1 MSFITLKSEE
11 SNNYVSNSESA
22 ATFTNYF
29 ESPIELGTGNTLQ
42 LVSCSIKREAGQL
55 LILEGVNDT
64 LIWRL
69 GVGAQ
74 SLGGVTPFFQH
85 TAVMRPATYTGDELA
100 VEIAIQLNRSTT
112 LGMFKGEWTCV
123 YTEEPGAGEE
133 STDFTIGWDQKVLP
147 TPNLTEP
154 IQGIIFSRVEDSEAL
169 VPIVGSVTQVE
180 TFFPLGF
187 NTAGSRMQFINVGNI
202 NTGKLLRQLN
212 TDFIILA
219 QFQVGFPWNPA
230 ITTDLA
236 FDRPSLG
243 QLGDKSIFANGGS
256 VSGIMRPVAKVS
268 DYNFERE
275 ISPGVNVNTVEITNY
290 NNVIGLVEVATMTP
304 LVGDLNGWTYGM
316 TVPNDKL
323 GSIETSQLRAG
334 LNGLLEVSPVAV
346 GGINFQVDD
355 ICILQTTPEPTLDE
369 TTLATIQVQ
378 SVTATGEILN
388 FILLRAGS
396 GYLGQTN
403 VIAKN
408 INLNGTDATIAVQE
422 LQTSEFAIG
431 KYYTALDVLDV
442 LDPEDAEGG
451 TSPGLGATVEVLTT
465 SASGGILTFRV
476 IERGETYSVGDTIL
490 VTGAVTSPAGFR
502 VSNAEL
508 VITQTSLGFG
518 NKNAVVQSD
527 GTLGIGSG
535 GNDAV
540 EANFD
545 YATFLMEIPAS
556 EVLYNDIAI
565 LKQTTETTGQTFI
578 GPGNPVPENTLMTI
592 ENKDVVT
599 PPGGGDVTA
608 QFFRPGT
615 GYIVDADPVV
625 ATGIGYNLNETGTL
639 LQQDPTKTGSG
650 ATYQIT
656 AVNGT
661 GGVLSYIL
669 LDTGVDYE
677 AFATYDLIPDS
688 GALPS
693 AASFLVT
700 AVSSLTGS
708 RGAGYSAN
716 GNAQPTGNVAGKGTG
731 TGLLMNWSTVSAEGQ
746 ITGGLTRQASGT
758 GYVAGDQSYILGGGP
773 AERTGM
779 AIVQISAATP
789 ITPGGGGG
797 AVTDMTIIFEA
808 TYPATQVA
816 YVRNDLVAFGSASN
830 GVPASQ
836 DINKRYSYREGEAD
850 VQVNLKSTPENTLSL
865 SISQMEEVEGKRFP
879 EEGWRTFYEV
889 LNVADISVLFAQA
902 GAGGYIYGKSTV
914 KAEIV
919 VSAITELTVN
929 LYHNS
934 NGRDDEAFSIPVL
947 VAASGILG
955 GQLKYRPQEAHYPL
969 TPFVSTA
976 TSLPFYPGAE
986 SPQFETLI
994 PYTALNG
1001 GLSELIIGGVYDT
1014 DEAEN
1019 FFPGQG
1025 RVNAVPGNILADA
1038 LPLPAAGAQ
1047 SLPLLVK
1054 SSALNSEDYF
1064 TPPEVGT
1071 VRQVSLFDKEPN
1083 DVANIG
1089 RTLSYFPA
1097 YNIAPAINGSVSSNP
1112 NKAPDIL
1119 ANQGT
1124 IQVELPDFNIKS
1136 YSGQSGDRGRAIGV
1150 IPTEEFATNTNTG
1163 TLHFQANY
1171 PRPIDLNL
1179 PFLKPFY
1186 SIECRLRNLDGT
1198 VVTNLK
1204 NSTEVVLLVGESE
1217 ESKQQKVMTKSME
1230 TLGGLM
1236 ANQQDQKIS
1245 SSNYAAPLI

>member
-29 ESPIELGTGNTLQ
+29 ESPIELGTGSTLQ

-55 LILEGVNDT
+55 IILEGVNDT

-69 GVGAQ
+69 GAGAQ

-154 IQGIIFSRVEDSEAL
+154 IQGIIFRTVEDERGL
-169 VPIVGSVTQVE
+169 IPIVGSVTQVE

-202 NTGKLLRQLN
+202 NTGNLLRQLN
-212 TDFIILA
+212 TNFDLISNEA
-219 QFQVGFPWNPA
+219 ASPFPYNPA
-230 ITTDLA
+230 ITTDIA
-236 FDRPSLG
+236 FDTPTLG

-256 VSGIMRPVAKVS
+256 VSGVMRPVAKVS

-290 NNVIGLVEVATMTP
+290 NNVLGLVEVATMTP

-316 TVPNDKL
+316 TVPNDKA
-323 GSIETSQLRAG
+323 GSIEKSQLRDG
-334 LNGLLEVSPVAV
+334 LNGLLEVNPVAV

-378 SVTATGEILN
+378 SVSGTGEIIN
-388 FILLRAGS
+388 FVLLRAGS

-422 LQTSEFAIG
+422 LQTSQFAIG

-442 LDPEDAEGG
+442 LDPEDSEGG

-490 VTGAVTSPAGFR
+490 VTGAVTSPAGFM

-527 GTLGIGSG
+527 GTLGVGSG

-556 EVLYNDIAI
+556 EVLYDDIAI
-565 LKQTTETTGQTFI
+565 LKQTTETTGQPFVEI
-578 GPGNPVPENTLMTI
+578 PENSLMTI

-615 GYIVDADPVV
+615 GNIIAADPPTP
-625 ATGIGYNLNETGTL
+625 TGIGYNLNETGTL
-639 LQQDPTKTGSG
+639 VPKAPTVGGTG
-650 ATYQIT
+650 ATYQAT
-656 AVNGT
+656 AVSGT
-661 GGVLSYIL
+661 GGLLNYII
-669 LDTGVDYE
+669 LDSGEDYVFGE
-677 AFATYDLIPDS
+677 YDLIPDS
-688 GALPS
+688 GVPATLS
-693 AASFLVT
+693 TILVT
-700 AVSSLTGS
+700 AVSSLNGQ

-716 GNAQPTGNVAGKGTG
+716 GNSQPTGNVAGKGTG
-731 TGLLMNWSTVSAEGQ
+731 TGLLMNWTTVSAEGQ
-746 ITGGLTRQASGT
+746 ITAGLTRQAAGT

-797 AVTDMTIIFEA
+797 AVTDMTITFEG

-816 YVRNDLVAFGSASN
+816 YVRNNLAIFGSTNDA
-830 GVPASQ
+830 

-865 SISQMEEVEGKRFP
+865 SISQMEEVEGKTFP

-969 TPFVSTA
+969 KPFVSTA
-976 TSLPFYPGAE
+976 TSLPFYPGPE

-1025 RVNAVPGNILADA
+1025 RVNAVPGNVLADA
-1038 LPLPAAGAQ
+1038 LPLPVAGAQ

-1054 SSALNSEDYF
+1054 SSSLNSEDYF

-1089 RTLSYFPA
+1089 RTLSYYPA
-1097 YNIAPAINGSVSSNP
+1097 YNIPAAINGSVSSNP